1 MGRSGALP
9 RGFFGYVDPR
19 RQVPRNNVWL
29 VGGIA
34 LVGAFVLELS
44 GGYDLGAQLLNFGAL
59 IAFIGVNLATFVH
72 YFLREK
78 QRTIANAVLPL
89 AGFAIC
95 LLLWLNLSGK
105 AKVVGA
111 VWMAVGIAFGAWKTR
126 GFRDELVDFDPPAE
140 S

>member
-9 RGFFGYVDPR
+9 RGFFGYIDAR
-19 RQVPRNNVWL
+19 RRVPRNNVWL

-34 LVGAFVLELS
+34 LAGAFVLELS

-59 IAFIGVNLATFVH
+59 IAFMGVNLATFVH
-72 YFLREK
+72 YFLRQG
-78 QRTIANAVLPL
+78 QRTLGNALLPL

-95 LLLWLNLSGK
+95 LLLWINLSGT
-105 AKVVGA
+105 AKMVGA
-111 VWMAVGIAFGAWKTR
+111 IWMIVGIAFGAYKTR
-126 GFRDELVDFDPPAE
+126 GFRDELVDFEIPAE